1 MFTLVPKKQLTPSPP
16 PLSTLPTVSIYA
28 GIPPKLFTVD
38 LHTKFKPL
46 LFLGIICGIIPK
58 NAVICS
64 THVVKVRTAYFIQL
78 YVVIYQD

>member
-46 LFLGIICGIIPK
+46 LFLGII
-58 NAVICS
+58 
-64 THVVKVRTAYFIQL
+64 
-78 YVVIYQD
+78 